1 MVGLGLVHVVGEGL
15 KKDAFCAIRHGWKM
29 DNNTLI
35 LIVFSRF
42 FYVVLTTD
50 PPLSLCLDPIHACKR
65 HIALLLHL
73 YKKNSQAS
81 ALKVV

>member
-42 FYVVLTTD
+42 FF
-50 PPLSLCLDPIHACKR
+50 LCGTH
-65 HIALLLHL
+65 
-73 YKKNSQAS
+73 Y
-81 ALKVV
+81 